1 MTRGTRVEPDLPIGE
16 RIALYRRRR
25 GLSQPVFAGL
35 LGKSES
41 WVSKVERGVLPVDR
55 LSTLVEVARV
65 LRVEVSALTGQPALL
80 EPPDGNGHEGV
91 PALRRALT
99 DYGPVPGMTF
109 PDEAEPEDVAALARE
124 VTGLRRA
131 WQATR
136 YWDVSTRLSGLLARA
151 RATEQAAL
159 ADDRPR
165 AARLLAEAHQV
176 AADLLMKVGEV
187 DLAYLAVD
195 RALRLADRGDDPAQ
209 TAAAAWH
216 LSFVLYGFG
225 RLAEAQQVSEAA
237 AGELE
242 PALTARATPA
252 WSLWGALL
260 LKAAIAAARQDD
272 GRAAWHLLGDAQRA
286 ASRTGDRN
294 DYWTVFGP
302 TNTAI
307 HATGIAV
314 ELGQPVEALRHAR
327 QVTAAPIASAERR
340 AHHLIDVARAHGQQR
355 RDAEAVRALLGAER
369 LAPEEV
375 RYAVFARQLVRD
387 LLARERRDATPG
399 LRGLADRLRIAA

>member
-41 WVSKVERGVLPVDR
+41 WVSKVERGVQPIDK
-55 LSTLVEVARV
+55 LSTLVEVAGV

-80 EPPDGNGHEGV
+80 EPVDGDGHEGV

-99 DYGPVPGMTF
+99 DYGPVPGMAA
-109 PDEAEPEDVAALARE
+109 DEAEPEDVAALGRE
-124 VTGLRRA
+124 VSGLRRA

-136 YWDVSTRLSGLLARA
+136 YWDVSTRLPDLLARA
-151 RATEQAAL
+151 RATEHYAPAGDQ
-159 ADDRPR
+159 PR
-165 AARLLAEAHQV
+165 AARLLAETYQV

-216 LSFVLYGFG
+216 LSFVLYGSA

-237 AGELE
+237 AGALE
-242 PALTARATPA
+242 PALTARATA
-252 WSLWGALL
+252 VWSLWGALL

-272 GRAAWHLLGDAQRA
+272 GRTAWHLLADAQRA
-286 ASRTGDRN
+286 AARTGDRN

-327 QVTAAPIASAERR
+327 QVAAAALPSAERR
-340 AHHLIDVARAHGQQR
+340 AHHLIDVARGHGQQR
-355 RDAEAVRALLGAER
+355 RDGDAVRALLGAER